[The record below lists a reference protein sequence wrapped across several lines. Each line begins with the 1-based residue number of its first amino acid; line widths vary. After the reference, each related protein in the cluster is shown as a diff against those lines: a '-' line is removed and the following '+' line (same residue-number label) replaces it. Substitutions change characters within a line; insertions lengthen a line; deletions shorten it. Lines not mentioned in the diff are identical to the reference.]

1 MQPSKVHMWMLVLL
15 AWTAVFSLI
24 AVGLLLTRNPNS
36 GLSTSELSAACQN
49 GTINGITTNLTRIAE
64 ACSTA
69 EPVDT
74 SDITIKG
81 TERYPGFI
89 SPTGWH
95 VAGSWNNSIYTI
107 AMNNEPMIIHV
118 FDSEGTNLEKISIS
132 TTELP
137 AGAGS
142 DSSAYVASLFSDSRF
157 SEKSTTSQTLT
168 NGTLYTTTLKELIEI
183 DMGDHPQTI
192 LHFFTPTRLITVNY
206 KIGTA
211 DAAWATIEDSLDWST
226 VK

>member
-1 MQPSKVHMWMLVLL
+1 MQQSKVHVWMLVLL
-15 AWTAVFSLI
+15 VWTAVFSLI

-64 ACSTA
+64 ACATA

-74 SDITIKG
+74 SNITIKG

-89 SPTGWH
+89 APTGWH

-107 AMNNEPMIIHV
+107 AMNDEPMIIHV

-132 TTELP
+132 TAELP
-137 AGAGS
+137 TGAGS

-168 NGTLYTTTLKELIEI
+168 NGTLYTTTLKERIEI

-192 LHFFTPTRLITVNY
+192 LHFFTPTRLITINY
-206 KIGTA
+206 KNGTA
-211 DAAWATIEDSLDWST
+211 DSAWATIEDSLDWST